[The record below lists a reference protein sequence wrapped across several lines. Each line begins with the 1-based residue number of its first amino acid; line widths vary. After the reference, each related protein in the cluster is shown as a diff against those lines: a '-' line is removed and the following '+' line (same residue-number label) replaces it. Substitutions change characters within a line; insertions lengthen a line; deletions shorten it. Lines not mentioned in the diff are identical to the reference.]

1 MRWAEGLLLWGGI
14 AGYAGALVLALLAV
28 ALRRDRLRSA
38 GALAAA
44 VGWAAHGAAIVVRW
58 IATGHAPVQG
68 QYENSLAGAWF
79 LPVVTFV
86 IARAYRPVARALPF
100 VLAATLLILG
110 NGIMSPADL
119 EPLRPPF
126 RSSWL
131 AVHVAF
137 AWVAFGSYIVATGLS
152 GQLLW
157 VTRGGRTAERGLAI
171 DEAAGRLVGV
181 GFLADTVMIASGAI
195 WAHGLWGR
203 YWGWDPVE
211 TWSLVSWLSYAAY
224 LHLRLTL
231 GWTGRRAAWVGVV
244 AAAGIFFT
252 FFGFGHVVDVHTSLL

>member
-1 MRWAEGLLLWGGI
+1 MTQVEGVLLWI
-14 AGYAGALVLALLAV
+14 AIGGYAGALVLGLLAV
-28 ALRRDRLRSA
+28 ALRRDGLRSA
-38 GALAAA
+38 GNGLAAA
-44 VGWAAHGAAIVVRW
+44 GWIAHGATIVARW
-58 IATGHAPVQG
+58 AATGHAPVQG
-68 QYENSLAGAWF
+68 VYENSLAGAWF
-79 LPVVTFV
+79 LPLVAGA
-86 IARAYRPVARALPF
+86 IARAYRPAARAMPF

-110 NGIMSPADL
+110 NGVTSPAEL

-126 RSSWL
+126 QSSWL

-137 AWVAFGSYIVATGLS
+137 AWVAFGCYLVATGLS

-157 VTRGGRTAERGLAI
+157 ITRGGRTPERAPAI

-181 GFLADTVMIASGAI
+181 GFLGDTVMIASGAI

-211 TWSLVSWLSYAAY
+211 TWSLVSWLSYAVY

-231 GWTGRRAAWVGVV
+231 GWTGRRAAWIGVLATATV
-244 AAAGIFFT
+244 LFT
-252 FFGFGHVVDVHTSLL
+252 FFGFGHVVDVHTKLL